1 MPVRTMPTVA
11 ARGDWH
17 IAAAH
22 LPVSAGHFDHQR
34 RGRAGSA
41 YDVMDSDILV
51 IATPLWLGQLSS
63 VANMVLERLDSELSQ
78 PEQQGRLLTY
88 GTPYPPQ

>member
-1 MPVRTMPTVA
+1 MK
-11 ARGDWH
+11 
-17 IAAAH
+17 
-22 LPVSAGHFDHQR
+22 SN
-34 RGRAGSA
+34 
-41 YDVMDSDILV
+41 ILV

-78 PEQQGRLLTY
+78 TEKQGRLLTY